1 MRPAPRMCRSGQR
14 AACDFRPIHAP
25 PPLCHSPRMPQTRI
39 LGAAGLTA
47 WLMVGLP
54 VVIQGATVPGLMLR
68 WAIAYLLFGALYI
81 ADLRH
86 PRLSFLAMEALCV
99 VVMVLLLCDGFE
111 GTLMVLIAMR
121 LPSLVDRK
129 SGLAWIAVQTL
140 LLAGAVA
147 FHWNGRSAFL
157 LTPAYFGFQILAFFS
172 FELLEREM
180 RTSAQ
185 LRAMQDLV
193 ADGGRLAERLRIAR
207 ELHDALGHHL
217 TALTLNLEA
226 ALMRTEGAAH
236 GDIEKAQSLAR
247 TLLADV
253 RVIVAEKNAD
263 DCLDLGRALRTL
275 VADLP
280 RPRVQLDVDDALR
293 VDDPEHGLV
302 ILRCVQEVV
311 TNAARH
317 SGAENLWI
325 SVRRSGDAF
334 EVHAR
339 DDGRGRGTARD
350 GFGLRG
356 MRERIEQ
363 AGGELTIESGT
374 GGFAL
379 TAFLPARSTP

>member
-1 MRPAPRMCRSGQR
+1 MCRSGEG

-25 PPLCHSPRMPQTRI
+25 LPLCHSPDMPQTRI
-39 LGAAGLTA
+39 LGVAGLTA

-54 VVIQGATVPGLMLR
+54 VVIQGATVPGVMLR
-68 WAIAYLLFGALYI
+68 WAIAYLLFGALFI

-99 VVMVLLLCDGFE
+99 AIMALLLCDGFE
-111 GTLMVLIAMR
+111 GALLVLIALR
-121 LPSLVDRK
+121 LPATLERWR
-129 SGLAWIAVQTL
+129 GIAWIAGQTL
-140 LLAGAVA
+140 LLLAAVA
-147 FHWNGRSAFL
+147 IHWNIHIAWL
-157 LTPAYFGFQILAFFS
+157 LALPYFGFQILAFFS

-236 GDIEKAQSLAR
+236 GSVESAQALAR
-247 TLLADV
+247 KLLGDV
-253 RVIVAEKNAD
+253 RLIVAEKSAD

-302 ILRCVQEVV
+302 IVRCVQEVV

-339 DDGRGRGTARD
+339 DDGRGRGASRD

-379 TAFLPARSTP
+379 TAFLPARSAP